1 LIGAVAA
8 LVALALVVVAL
19 GISLTRIP
27 IDILH
32 LGVGALLLTFGLQ

>member
-8 LVALALVVVAL
+8 LVALALVVAL

>member
-19 GISLTRIP
+19 
-27 IDILH
+27 
-32 LGVGALLLTFGLQ
+32 LLTFGLQ

>member
-8 LVALALVVVAL
+8 LVALALVVAL
-19 GISLTRIP
+19 GISLTHTP

-32 LGVGALLLTFGLQ
+32 LDVGALLLTFGLQ